1 MFTYFIHAPADSCA
15 VWLNERLT
23 WHLARLPCRRRCP
36 GCPCCTWGTPRGA
49 GFRRTDLGTC
59 RPFCRT
65 WSRRDVDF
73 CTDYRSAVWKKAIM
87 SINLER
93 QGVELREGQREGS
106 RERGRERDTERQ
118 RETETKRERDKERE
132 RDRDRDRDKETD
144 RQRERQRQRERVPLS
159 SAAHGQNKSSTALE
173 KPSTISHTRNH
184 SSKKVGFSLQS
195 CRLSFSCHSSTQ

>member
-15 VWLNERLT
+15 VWLNDRLT

-65 WSRRDVDF
+65 WSRSDVDF

-87 SINLER
+87 SISLER

-106 RERGRERDTERQ
+106 RERGGGGRERQ
-118 RETETKRERDKERE
+118 REREGGGDRQTDRQGENEKHRERHR
-132 RDRDRDRDKETD
+132 ETD
-144 RQRERQRQRERVPLS
+144 RQRQTEAQRETHRQK
-159 SAAHGQNKSSTALE
+159 HRRR
-173 KPSTISHTRNH
+173 HR
-184 SSKKVGFSLQS
+184 
-195 CRLSFSCHSSTQ
+195 